1 MARQLTGNRARANYF
16 EICVRK
22 VPGEA
27 RTVCHWMLSELL
39 RVQNEN
45 RMDQETLEVRI
56 PPEHLSL
63 LLREIKEGKISGKI
77 GKDVLDIMAESGKT
91 PAMIIEEEKLVE
103 ISDSSRLEELV
114 AELLAKHPDDVAEY
128 RSGKTKILGFFIGQV
143 MRETQGKANP
153 KMVNEFLR
161 KKLAEG

>member
-1 MARQLTGNRARANYF
+1 
-16 EICVRK
+16 
-22 VPGEA
+22 
-27 RTVCHWMLSELL
+27 
-39 RVQNEN
+39 
-45 RMDQETLEVRI
+45 MDQETLEVRI
-56 PPEHLSL
+56 PPDHLSL
-63 LLREIKEGKISGKI
+63 LLREINEGKISGKI

-91 PAMIIEEEKLVE
+91 PAMIIEEEELVQ